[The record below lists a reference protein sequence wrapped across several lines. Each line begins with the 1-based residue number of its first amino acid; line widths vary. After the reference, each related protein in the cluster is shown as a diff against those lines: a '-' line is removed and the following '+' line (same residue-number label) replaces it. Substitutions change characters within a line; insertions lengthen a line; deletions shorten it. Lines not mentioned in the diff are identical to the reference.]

1 MTKRIISV
9 LMLLIMAVSLCSCD
23 KETVNI
29 KEENGKLV
37 FDKKLELTVWETQ
50 GTDYAPAEQPDEN
63 VVGDWL
69 VKETNT
75 EVVNIYGNGGGQWD
89 AKLTKLIA
97 GGNLP
102 DIVHCGAGQ
111 GPAHFTKLDELK
123 QVWHLTPEMLQKY
136 APNAWERIPQN
147 LWERMTVNGNILGVP
162 YYLTVTEETQPAAS
176 KEEIEFI
183 QNSKVIPHND
193 MTYLNSQCLWI
204 RDDILKKFYPD
215 AKTYDE
221 LVAILNK
228 SDKPIGDELLDI
240 PIKTTE
246 EYIDFMYDIKDLNL
260 KENGKTVYTFGY
272 NGGDNWTALCW
283 LGADMYGYKGHN
295 YTGTWNSEKQEIE
308 IMLTKDILKKAAETQ
323 NKMVNDEVIE
333 MESPAHTA
341 ALYKEKVLNG
351 QYAIVPVDLAGGAES
366 INAALKQAGKKYR
379 YRPFIT
385 QVPAQ
390 KGYGAYKNDNAWG
403 EAICFLKTLSEEE
416 LIQALNWM
424 DTQFSDKYEE
434 IANWGPKEA
443 KLYTEDENG
452 IRTFKDERFTKYF
465 VENDASALERKETKG
480 LIGSQTTRK
489 NGMFSMAINS
499 WSHWAP
505 SIMLRANKMA
515 PTMASGFKFAADSEH
530 VVTTQYPPC
539 QGWDSIYADIPEV
552 VTFWAE
558 RDGWENGFKLALAA
572 EPGQFDAKWDK
583 ALKTLTDIVDVE
595 AMEEAM
601 TKIAKQNMP

>member
-1 MTKRIISV
+1 MKKRLVAI
-9 LMLLIMAVSLCSCD
+9 LMLLVLAVTLCSCGEE
-23 KETVNI
+23 KVNI

-50 GTDYAPAEQPDEN
+50 GTDYAPSQQPDEN

-69 VKETNT
+69 KEQTNT

-89 AKLTKLIA
+89 AKLTKLVA

-111 GPAHFTKLDELK
+111 GPAHFTKLDELE

-136 APNAWERIPQN
+136 APNAWERIPQE
-147 LWERMTVNGNILGVP
+147 LWDKMTVNGNILGIP
-162 YYLTVTEETQPAAS
+162 YYIDITKESQPAAS
-176 KEEIEFI
+176 EEDIEFI
-183 QNSKVIPHND
+183 KNSKVIPDND
-193 MTYLNSQCLWI
+193 VMYLASQCLWI
-204 RDDILKKFYPD
+204 RDDILREFYPD

-221 LVAILNK
+221 LEALLKK

-246 EYIDFMYDIKDLNL
+246 EYIEFMYDIKDLKL
-260 KENGKTVYTFGY
+260 KENGKTVYPFGY

-283 LGADMYGYKGHN
+283 LGADMYGYKGHY
-295 YTGTWNSEKQEIE
+295 YTGNWNNDTQEME
-308 IMLTKDILKKAAETQ
+308 IMLTKDILRDVAETQ

-333 MESPAHTA
+333 MESLAHTS

-351 QYAIVPVDLAGGAES
+351 QYAIVPVDLVGGSETV
-366 INAALKQAGKKYR
+366 NQALKDAGKSYR
-379 YRPFIT
+379 FRPFIT

-390 KGYGAYKNDNAWG
+390 KGYEPYDTSYSWG
-403 EAICFLKTLSEEE
+403 ESLCFLKTLSENQ
-416 LIQALNWM
+416 LIQALNWV
-424 DTQFSDKYEE
+424 DTQFSDEYEE

-443 KLYTEDENG
+443 GLYTEDENG
-452 IRTFKDERFTKYF
+452 VRTFKDERFTKYF
-465 VENDASALERKETKG
+465 VDNDASALDVKETKG
-480 LIGSQTTRK
+480 LIGSIKTRK
-489 NGMFSMAINS
+489 NGLFSVAVNS

-505 SIMLRANKMA
+505 SIMLRADKMA
-515 PTMASGFKFAADSEH
+515 PTTASGFKFASDSKHIVE
-530 VVTTQYPPC
+530 TKFPPC
-539 QGWDSIYADIPEV
+539 QGWDSIYAEIPEV
-552 VTFWAE
+552 VDFWAE
-558 RDGWENGFKLALAA
+558 RDAWENGFKLALAA

-583 ALKTLTDIVDVE
+583 AIKTLTDIVDVE
-595 AMEEAM
+595 AMEKAM

>member
-1 MTKRIISV
+1 MTKRLIAL
-9 LMLLIMAVSLCSCD
+9 LMLLVLAVTLCSCG

-50 GTDYAPAEQPDEN
+50 GTDYAPSEQPDEN
-63 VVGDWL
+63 VVGEWL
-69 VKETNT
+69 IKETNT

-89 AKLTKLIA
+89 AKLTKLVA

-136 APNAWERIPQN
+136 APNAWERIPQE
-147 LWERMTVNGNILGVP
+147 LWDKMTVNGNILGIP
-162 YYLTVTEETQPAAS
+162 YYIELSEETQPAAS
-176 KEEIEFI
+176 KEDIEFI
-183 QNSKVIPHND
+183 KNSKNIPDND
-193 MTYLNSQCLWI
+193 VMYLASQCLWI
-204 RDDILKKFYPD
+204 RDDILKKFYPE
-215 AKTYDE
+215 AKSYDE
-221 LVAILNK
+221 LVAIMNK

-240 PIKTTE
+240 PIKTTQ

-283 LGADMYGYKGHN
+283 LGADMYGYKGHY
-295 YTGTWNSEKQEIE
+295 YTGNWNNETQEME

-323 NKMVNDEVIE
+323 NQMVNDEVIE
-333 MESPAHTA
+333 MESLAHTA
-341 ALYKEKVLNG
+341 ALYNEKVLNG
-351 QYAIVPVDLAGGAES
+351 QYAIVPVDLVGGIETV
-366 INAALKQAGKKYR
+366 NAALQQAGKKYR

-390 KGYGAYKNDNAWG
+390 KGYEPYNTLYSWD
-403 EAICFLKTLSEEE
+403 ESLCFLKTLSESE
-416 LIQALNWM
+416 LIQALNWV

-443 KLYTEDENG
+443 GLYTEDENG
-452 IRTFKDERFTKYF
+452 VRTFKDERFTKYF
-465 VENDASALERKETKG
+465 VENDASALEVKDTKG
-480 LIGSQTTRK
+480 LIGSIKTRK
-489 NGMFSMAINS
+489 NGLFSVAINT

-505 SIMLRANKMA
+505 SIMLRADKLS
-515 PTMASGFKFAADSEH
+515 PTTASGFKFASDSKHIVE
-530 VVTTQYPPC
+530 TKFPPC
-539 QGWDSIYADIPEV
+539 QGWDSIYAEIPEV
-552 VTFWAE
+552 IDFWAE
-558 RDGWENGFKLALAA
+558 RDAWENGFKLALAA

-583 ALKTLTDIVDVE
+583 AIKTLTDIVDVE
-595 AMEEAM
+595 AMEKEM